1 MDRFDIAQLVLFF
14 LVLIA
19 IIPLL
24 GSYMAKVFSGQ
35 NFHGKKLFQWLEN
48 GIYRTCRI
56 NSQVQMNWKEYAFG
70 LIVFNLIGMAF
81 LFLIQLFQ
89 QFLPGNPQGVTN
101 VNWALAFNTA
111 VSFGTNT
118 NWQSYAGETT
128 LSSAVQMIGLTVQN
142 FLSAGTGIAVLLALV
157 RGLNN
162 KSTSEIGNF
171 WVDLTRSV
179 VYLFLPLCVVFAV
192 ILVSQ
197 GVVQTL
203 SSSFEATTLTGL
215 KAEYSNGNGGLHRR
229 RSKQLGTNGGGYFG
243 VNSAHPFEN
252 PTPLSNF
259 FEMIAILLIPASLT
273 YTFGKMIDNTRQGWV
288 LFSAM
293 FLMLV
298 FGLAIMLYSEYSD
311 GSVFGNTGLLEG
323 KEMRFG
329 ITNSVLWSN
338 ITTCASNGSV
348 NAMMSSLTPLSGMV
362 TILNIIL
369 GEVIFGGV
377 GSGLYGMLIFVIL
390 TVFIA
395 GLMVGR
401 TPEFLGKKIDAFEV
415 KMAILGILAPSF
427 VILAFTA
434 ISVMYPTA
442 LSSISN
448 GGPHGFSEILYA
460 FASAGGNNGSAF
472 AGLNTNTVYYNVMLG
487 LGMLIGRF
495 GIIVPVLAISGSMA
509 AKKKIPQSSGTLR
522 SDTPLFVFLLIAVIM
537 IVGALTFFP
546 ALSLGPII
554 EHLLMVSGRT
564 F

>member
-215 KAEYSNGNGGLHRR
+215 KQSIPTGMVASQEAI
-229 RSKQLGTNGGGYFG
+229 KQLGTNGGGYFG

-415 KMAILGILAPSF
+415 KMAILGILAPNF

>member
-24 GSYMAKVFSGQ
+24 GGYMAKVFTGE
-35 NFHGKKLFQWLEN
+35 NFRGKKLFQWLEN

-56 NSQVQMNWKEYAFG
+56 NSQVQMNWKEYTFG
-70 LIVFNLIGMAF
+70 LITFNLLGMAF
-81 LFLIQLFQ
+81 LFLLQIFQ
-89 QFLPGNPQGVTN
+89 QFLPGNPQGATN
-101 VNWALAFNTA
+101 VNWALAFDTA

-142 FLSAGTGIAVLLALV
+142 FLSAGTGLAVLLALI

-171 WVDLTRSV
+171 WVDLTRSI
-179 VYLFLPLCVVFAV
+179 VYIFLPLCLFFA
-192 ILVSQ
+192 IFLVSQ

-203 SSSFEATTLTGL
+203 SSSFQATTLTGL
-215 KAEYSNGNGGLHRR
+215 KQIIPTGMVASQEAI
-229 RSKQLGTNGGGYFG
+229 KQLGTNGGGYFG

-273 YTFGKMIDNTRQGWV
+273 YTFGKMINNVRQGWV

-298 FGLAIMLYSEYSD
+298 TGLAIMLYSEYSG
-311 GSVFGNTGLLEG
+311 GSVFGNIGLMEG

-329 ITNSVLWSN
+329 ITNSILWSN
-338 ITTCASNGSV
+338 ITTCASSGSV
-348 NAMMSSLTPLSGMV
+348 NAMLSSLTPLSGMI
-362 TILNIIL
+362 TILNMIL
-369 GEVIFGGV
+369 GEVIFGGI

-415 KMAILGILAPSF
+415 KMAILGILAPNF

-434 ISVMYPTA
+434 ISVMYPVA

-448 GGPHGFSEILYA
+448 SGPHGFSEILYA
-460 FASAGGNNGSAF
+460 FASVGANNGSAF

-522 SDTPLFVFLLIAVIM
+522 SDTPLFVFLLIAVII